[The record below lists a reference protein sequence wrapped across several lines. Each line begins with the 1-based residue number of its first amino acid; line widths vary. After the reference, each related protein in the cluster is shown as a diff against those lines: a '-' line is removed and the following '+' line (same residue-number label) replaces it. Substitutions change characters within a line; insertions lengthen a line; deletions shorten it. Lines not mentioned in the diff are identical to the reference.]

1 MYAPW
6 CDQFFLHVI
15 QMCFNVCPRRITRV
29 ILICSLSSRW
39 IIIADIRNYWG
50 SLYRARERNKRQERY
65 GILCRDVNILPE
77 RQSSDSLNLKTAR
90 EIIDASILCGRI
102 SWPREI
108 FERGRV
114 AGIIAARRRSCRE
127 RKGRIYEKRWEND
140 DVSPASPALHPRYIA
155 CDASCVAIATLECGP
170 RRAEDNQRAFEKP
183 VVEKTNARYH
193 PRSRVLSALRARKA
207 ATRKYRFRLPQIPAI
222 QGSLSRTRSSRPLP
236 RGRAR
241 IPLKAA
247 P

>member
-1 MYAPW
+1 MRASCADEYLGREKFSSAGESRE
-6 CDQFFLHVI
+6 LS
-15 QMCFNVCPRRITRV
+15 RRDEEAAANAKGESTRN
-29 ILICSLSSRW
+29 
-39 IIIADIRNYWG
+39 D
-50 SLYRARERNKRQERY
+50 E
-65 GILCRDVNILPE
+65 
-77 RQSSDSLNLKTAR
+77 KTTTF
-90 EIIDASILCGRI
+90 
-102 SWPREI
+102 PQ
-108 FERGRV
+108 
-114 AGIIAARRRSCRE
+114 
-127 RKGRIYEKRWEND
+127 
-140 DVSPASPALHPRYIA
+140 LHPRYIA